1 MNTDKKIYLD
11 HAATT
16 AVDAQVFETM
26 LPYFSEKFG
35 NASSV
40 HAFGQEARGAV
51 DNSRHEIAA
60 FLNCKSTEIIFTSG
74 GSEADNLAI
83 RGVVDAV
90 ISNQFS
96 VFSQKPAT
104 DNGQRTTVVPHI
116 ITSAFEHHAI
126 LETVKELESDGRI
139 EATFIKPNKDG
150 LVEVADIEAAIKP
163 NTILVS
169 IMYVNNE
176 IGTVQPIRA
185 IGQAIERINKTRIM
199 NNESGVMNETHNSEF
214 KLHNS
219 RKNAARIFFHTDAV
233 QAAEY
238 FDMNVDTL
246 HVDLLTMS
254 AHKIYGPKGVGLLYI
269 RSGVPIKHQIIG
281 GGQEY
286 KKRAGTENVTGIIG
300 MAKAVELI
308 CHPELVT
315 GSNKNEI
322 PDQVRND
329 KIKVLRD
336 KLVDGLLQIP
346 NSFLNGSREFRSPAN
361 VNISFIN
368 AEGEAILL
376 NLDMEG
382 IAASTG
388 SACTSGSLS
397 PSHVLLSLGLKPEQC
412 HGSIRFTLGRE
423 TTKEEIDRVLEVMP
437 GIIEKLRKMS
447 PFK

>member
-1 MNTDKKIYLD
+1 MKRIYLD
-11 HAATT
+11 HSATT
-16 AVDAQVFETM
+16 PVDQEVLEAM
-26 LPYFSEKFG
+26 LPYFSDKFG

-40 HAFGQEARGAV
+40 HSFGQEARGAV
-51 DNSRHEIAA
+51 DNSRHKIAA

-83 RGVVDAV
+83 KGVVEEILKQVQDDK
-90 ISNQFS
+90 F
-96 VFSQKPAT
+96 KPH
-104 DNGQRTTVVPHI
+104 V

-139 EATFIKPNKDG
+139 EATFIQPNKDG

-163 NTILVS
+163 NTVLVS

-185 IGQAIERINKTRIM
+185 IGQMLEKINRTRIM
-199 NNESGVMNETHNSEF
+199 NNESGVMDETHNSEF

-219 RKNAARIFFHTDAV
+219 QKNAGRIFFHTDAV

-254 AHKIYGPKGVGLLYI
+254 AHKIYGPKGIGLLYV

-286 KKRAGTENVTGIIG
+286 KKRAGTENVAGIVGFAASVSVIASK
-300 MAKAVELI
+300 AKQSKDGIAAAGSLAMTKLRNKLI
-308 CHPELVT
+308 
-315 GSNKNEI
+315 
-322 PDQVRND
+322 
-329 KIKVLRD
+329 
-336 KLVDGLLQIP
+336 DGLLQIP
-346 NSFLNGSREFRSPAN
+346 NAFLNGSREQRSPAN
-361 VNISFIN
+361 ANISFIN

-376 NLDMEG
+376 NLDIEG

-423 TTKEEIDRVLEVMP
+423 TTEEEIDKVLETMP

-447 PFK
+447 PFS